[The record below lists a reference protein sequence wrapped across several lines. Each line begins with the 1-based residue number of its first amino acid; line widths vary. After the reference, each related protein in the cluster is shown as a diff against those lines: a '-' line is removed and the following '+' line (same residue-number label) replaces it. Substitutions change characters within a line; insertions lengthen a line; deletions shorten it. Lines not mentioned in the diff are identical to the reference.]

1 MWNCVLE
8 SIAIVTAESKSKGRS
23 PPKTSEAFVEATQP
37 CPHWTLSKDFT
48 MFQGPLHSGI
58 LLTVVSFTKGGPVS
72 TPNTPVTRIR
82 RDMPYVRRQQ
92 CCFQNPIG
100 SKIPLKRKNE
110 RSSLLISRL
119 MMRKR

>member
-1 MWNCVLE
+1 MWHCVLE

-58 LLTVVSFTKGGPVS
+58 LLNVVSFTKGGPVS
-72 TPNTPVTRIR
+72 TPNILLLGFVGICR
-82 RDMPYVRRQQ
+82 MFGGNSVV
-92 CCFQNPIG
+92 F
-100 SKIPLKRKNE
+100 KIP
-110 RSSLLISRL
+110 
-119 MMRKR
+119 